1 MKVRRWIEK
10 ILNSLNEGVIITDIN
25 ENIVLIKLAQN
36 F

>member
-25 ENIVLIKLAQN
+25 ENILFFNKAC
-36 F
+36 